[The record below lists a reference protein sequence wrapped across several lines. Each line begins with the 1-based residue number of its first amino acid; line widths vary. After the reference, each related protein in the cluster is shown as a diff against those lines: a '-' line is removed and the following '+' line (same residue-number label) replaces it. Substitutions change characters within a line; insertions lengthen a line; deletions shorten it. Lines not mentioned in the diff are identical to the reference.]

1 VQLTPPREGSSLSDV
16 TADDA
21 ATIPAWLRDL
31 SAHYGLSPAVSDE
44 GNSVSF
50 AELDTASRA
59 LARGLLAR
67 GVGKGTRVGLLFGNG
82 TGWVTWWAAVSRVG
96 ALCIPLS
103 TFLRPAELARVA
115 RHADLHMLIAQKSFL
130 ERDFGEVIGAAFPG
144 LSSRGTELALPEA
157 PFLRSIV
164 FDEPG
169 PPWARDAAWI
179 AGAGA
184 DPLWTEVLDN
194 AECEIHA
201 DDEALCIYTSG
212 QSAEPKGAVFSHRA
226 ILTKAHYF
234 GEMFGF
240 TASTTTDVTMPFFW
254 VGGLVMSLFPTMA
267 VGGLTRCTQRSTWGS
282 TSNPIGKPPAGSN
295 SPALPAGLKLV
306 PSLGMTETFGMYAW
320 GTEFPSEPYPI
331 AAPLDEFQPGFQVR
345 LVDENDVDVA
355 DGVPGEL
362 LVRGPTSTL
371 RLNKIFRTKAFD
383 DSGFY
388 RTGDLAIRHH
398 GRLRFIGRKGDMIKT
413 SGANVSPHEVEREL
427 EALADVDAAH
437 VVGLP
442 DDRRGQVVAAA
453 VIRIDGATLTGEE
466 IKESLR
472 ERLSPY
478 KVPKVIVFL
487 GSRDE
492 VPLTPSTKVSKRDLA
507 DLIERRAAAQGDR

>member
-1 VQLTPPREGSSLSDV
+1 
-16 TADDA
+16 
-21 ATIPAWLRDL
+21 
-31 SAHYGLSPAVSDE
+31 
-44 GNSVSF
+44 
-50 AELDTASRA
+50 
-59 LARGLLAR
+59 
-67 GVGKGTRVGLLFGNG
+67 
-82 TGWVTWWAAVSRVG
+82 
-96 ALCIPLS
+96 
-103 TFLRPAELARVA
+103 
-115 RHADLHMLIAQKSFL
+115 
-130 ERDFGEVIGAAFPG
+130 
-144 LSSRGTELALPEA
+144 
-157 PFLRSIV
+157 
-164 FDEPG
+164 
-169 PPWARDAAWI
+169 
-179 AGAGA
+179 
-184 DPLWTEVLDN
+184 
-194 AECEIHA
+194 
-201 DDEALCIYTSG
+201 
-212 QSAEPKGAVFSHRA
+212 
-226 ILTKAHYF
+226 
-234 GEMFGF
+234 MFGF